1 MKGKLKA
8 KVKIPTS
15 TSRKAPTVRR
25 PRWHT
30 FYELRMGIYC
40 QCAAIFQK
48 GDAALDMSYLAMDK
62 ALTRNEPGVAC
73 DVLEEVSVL

>member
-1 MKGKLKA
+1 MNCGWA
-8 KVKIPTS
+8 FIVS
-15 TSRKAPTVRR
+15 AR
-25 PRWHT
+25 P
-30 FYELRMGIYC
+30 YSK
-40 QCAAIFQK
+40 K